1 MRHARA
7 SLSGLR
13 EPWTRVPEEDRLSA
27 ALGAISA
34 PQHVCSVCEN
44 SDERDAIAMRF
55 VRVGVERGEK
65 CLYVAER
72 EQPAMRAALQAPGL
86 EVTTWGET
94 YLQGGVFAPERMWAY
109 WPQAAREARAQG
121 FSGLRCIAEVDWV
134 ARSASG
140 AARWMEYESRLGEVA
155 ARSGCTLLCQY
166 SHALFPPWVVRDVI
180 RTHPLVIHRGTL
192 CGNIYYE
199 PPEEFLGPDRR
210 SREVERL
217 LEHLRQRTLVE
228 EKLRQA
234 DARNVVILESIT
246 DAFTSFDRDWRF
258 VYVNERAVQFL
269 GKPREALIGR
279 VVWELFPD
287 GMSPEDR
294 QVFLRAMAE
303 RVPVI
308 HDVFAPLSGKWYSNH
323 VYPTSDGL
331 AFYWRDVTEARQ
343 AQQEMRRSE
352 AYLAEGQR
360 ISRTGSWAWNVA
372 SGEVYWSQEHYRIC
386 GLDPRTFT
394 PTIETALRIIHPED
408 SPAARE
414 IWEKAWRG
422 KRDYE
427 GEFRVLHPDGTVRHV
442 RSLGHPVLNPAGELT
457 EYVGTIMDITEQK
470 QSEDRL
476 AELQVELLRV
486 ARATTLGELA
496 ASIAHEV
503 NQPLAAI
510 ATSAAAGETW
520 LAATPPNIGE
530 TAASLQ
536 RIDRDATRA
545 GEVIARIRAML
556 ARRPSEKAEL
566 PMQEVLRDVCLLVQ
580 REAEAKRIQMQV
592 LPVADRLPA
601 VVGDRVLLQ
610 QVVLNLV
617 MNAFEAMSEIETAR
631 RLELGAERYGI
642 NEVLVSIAD
651 TGVGIEPEVASRM
664 FDAFFTTK
672 ADGMGM
678 GLAISRSIVDA
689 HGGRLWVSGNDG
701 PGATLR
707 FTLPSSQRDRTS
719 SDLRHTQV

>member
-1 MRHARA
+1 
-7 SLSGLR
+7 LD
-13 EPWTRVPEEDRLSA
+13 PVPEEDRLTA
-27 ALGAISA
+27 AFGAISA

-55 VRVGVERGEK
+55 LRVGVERGEK

-72 EQPAMRAALQAPGL
+72 EQPAVRGAMQAPGL

-94 YLQGGVFAPERMWAY
+94 YLQGGVFEPERMWAY
-109 WPQAAREARAQG
+109 WPQEAREARAQG
-121 FSGLRCIAEVDWV
+121 FSGLRCIAEVDWA
-134 ARSASG
+134 ARSAPG

-155 ARSGCTLLCQY
+155 KQSGCTLLCQY
-166 SHALFPPWVVRDVI
+166 SRALFPPWMVRDVI

-192 CGNIYYE
+192 CGNTYYE
-199 PPEEFLGPDRR
+199 PPEDFLGPDRR

-217 LEHLRQRTLVE
+217 LEQIRQRTLME
-228 EKLRQA
+228 EKLRRA
-234 DARNVVILESIT
+234 DAKNAIILESIT
-246 DAFTSFDRDWRF
+246 DAFSAFDRDWRF
-258 VYVNERAVQFL
+258 VYVNERAVQLL

-279 VVWELFPD
+279 VMWELFPD
-287 GMSPEDR
+287 GMSLEDR

-308 HDVFAPLSGKWYSNH
+308 RDVFAPPSARWYSNH
-323 VYPTSDGL
+323 VYPAADGL
-331 AFYWRDVTEARQ
+331 VFYWRDITEARQ
-343 AQQEMRRSE
+343 AQQDLRRSE

-372 SGEVYWSQEHYRIC
+372 TGEVYWSPEHYRIC
-386 GLDPRTFT
+386 GLEPRTFT
-394 PTIETALRIIHPED
+394 PTIETAPKIIHPD
-408 SPAARE
+408 DVPAARE
-414 IWEKAWRG
+414 TWQNAWHA
-422 KRDYE
+422 KREYA
-427 GEFRVLHPDGTVRHV
+427 GEFRILRPDGTVRHV
-442 RSLGHPVLNPAGELT
+442 RSLGHPVLNAAGELT

-476 AELQVELLRV
+476 AELQDELTRV

-496 ASIAHEV
+496 ASIAHEL

-510 ATSAAAGETW
+510 ATNAAAGETW

-530 TAASLQ
+530 AAASLH
-536 RIDRDATRA
+536 RINRDATRA

-556 ARRPSEKAEL
+556 ARRPSQKAEL
-566 PMQEVLRDVCLLVQ
+566 RIEDVLRDVCLLVQ
-580 REAEAKRIQMQV
+580 REAEAKRIQVQV
-592 LPVADRLPA
+592 LPVAERLPA

-617 MNAFEAMSEIETAR
+617 MNALEAMSEIETAR
-631 RLELGAERYGI
+631 RLELRAERCGI
-642 NEVLVSIAD
+642 DEVLVSIAD

-664 FDAFFTTK
+664 FDAFSTTK

-689 HGGRLWVSGNDG
+689 HGGQLWVSRNDG

-707 FTLPSSQRDRTS
+707 FTLPSSQRDRPS

>member
-1 MRHARA
+1 MQ
-7 SLSGLR
+7 L
-13 EPWTRVPEEDRLSA
+13 
-27 ALGAISA
+27 
-34 PQHVCSVCEN
+34 
-44 SDERDAIAMRF
+44 
-55 VRVGVERGEK
+55 
-65 CLYVAER
+65 
-72 EQPAMRAALQAPGL
+72 
-86 EVTTWGET
+86 
-94 YLQGGVFAPERMWAY
+94 
-109 WPQAAREARAQG
+109 
-121 FSGLRCIAEVDWV
+121 
-134 ARSASG
+134 
-140 AARWMEYESRLGEVA
+140 
-155 ARSGCTLLCQY
+155 
-166 SHALFPPWVVRDVI
+166 
-180 RTHPLVIHRGTL
+180 
-192 CGNIYYE
+192 
-199 PPEEFLGPDRR
+199 
-210 SREVERL
+210 
-217 LEHLRQRTLVE
+217 
-228 EKLRQA
+228 
-234 DARNVVILESIT
+234 
-246 DAFTSFDRDWRF
+246 
-258 VYVNERAVQFL
+258 L
-269 GKPREALIGR
+269 GKPREELIGR
-279 VVWELFPD
+279 VVWEMYPD
-287 GMSPEDR
+287 DVGMNHYH
-294 QVFLRAMAE
+294 QFQKAMRD
-303 RVPVI
+303 RVPM
-308 HDVFAPLSGKWYSNH
+308 VFDGFSAGTNRWYQNH
-323 VYPTSDGL
+323 VYPTPDGV
-331 AFYWRDVTEARQ
+331 ACYWNETTDVRR
-343 AQQEMRRSE
+343 AQEELRRSE
-352 AYLAEGQR
+352 TYLAEGQK
-360 ISRTGSWAWNVA
+360 ISHTGSWALNLA
-372 SGEVYWSQEHYRIC
+372 RGEVFWSTEHFRIC

-394 PTIETALRIIHPED
+394 PTIETAPKIIHPD
-408 SPAARE
+408 DVPAARE
-414 IWEKAWRG
+414 TWQNAWHA
-422 KRDYE
+422 KREYA
-427 GEFRVLHPDGTVRHV
+427 GEFQILRPDGTVRHV

-476 AELQVELLRV
+476 AELQDELTRV

-536 RIDRDATRA
+536 RINRDATRA